1 MSKWKP
7 QTLEDK
13 LIDAYWKKNG
23 RGMLYLEV
31 PVGNRVAGPW
41 KKGSK
46 VRRID
51 AVRVVSEGAQQ
62 DEVMPRKAYKLPDLE
77 KIFNGAEVE
86 VIEAKRRL
94 NRAGFG
100 QAVSGADM
108 FEMQYHPWI
117 VTPVVIYEIGD
128 LALEWV
134 CRKHGVTTWQ
144 KNVTK

>member
-1 MSKWKP
+1 MNKWKP
-7 QTLEDK
+7 QTLEHK
-13 LIDAYWKKNG
+13 LIHKYWKEKG
-23 RGMLYLEV
+23 GALYLEV
-31 PVGNRVAGPW
+31 PVGNHVAGPF

-51 AVRVVSEGAQQ
+51 AVRVVSEGSQQ
-62 DEVMPRKAYKLPDLE
+62 DKVIPRKVYKLPELKE
-77 KIFNGAEVE
+77 IFNGAEVE
-86 VIEAKRRL
+86 VIEAKRHL

-108 FEMQYHPWI
+108 FEMQYRPWI

-144 KNVTK
+144 KKVTT